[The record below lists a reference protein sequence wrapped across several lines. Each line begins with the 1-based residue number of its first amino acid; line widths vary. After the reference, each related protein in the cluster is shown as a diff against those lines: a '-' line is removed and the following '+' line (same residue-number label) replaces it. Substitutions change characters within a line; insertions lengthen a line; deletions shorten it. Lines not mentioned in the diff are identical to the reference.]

1 MNVLLWLP
9 CDVSHEH
16 VQLWLLKAVNTS
28 ETADT
33 AEAEKKSNATTTKPA
48 VVTKKELRSR
58 KKTFRVPLVVAGP
71 GFALPPMGS
80 DQLKVC
86 SELSSLCHKTLQAY
100 SSSPCG
106 LRAAS
111 MHPAQDSMHTPYI
124 TRFRGCTTLNSR
136 QIGRSRISSSKAG
149 FGRSGHKLIRM

>member
-9 CDVSHEH
+9 CDIFHER
-16 VQLWLLKAVNTS
+16 VLLWLLKAVNTA

-48 VVTKKELRSR
+48 VVTKKEFRSR

-86 SELSSLCHKTLQAY
+86 SELSSLYHKIVQAY
-100 SSSPCG
+100 SS
-106 LRAAS
+106 
-111 MHPAQDSMHTPYI
+111 
-124 TRFRGCTTLNSR
+124 
-136 QIGRSRISSSKAG
+136 
-149 FGRSGHKLIRM
+149 